1 VVLAV
6 LGMVV
11 DLLVFVW
18 RLLLAGSTIHLQSV
32 NGDILYEGDG
42 IGDGSVIRCLAIRNN
57 LLVVGDELFHVGV
70 FALK

>member
-1 VVLAV
+1 
-6 LGMVV
+6 MVV

-32 NGDILYEGDG
+32 NGDILYEGG
-42 IGDGSVIRCLAIRNN
+42 IGDGSVIRSLAIRDN

>member
-1 VVLAV
+1 VLAV

-32 NGDILYEGDG
+32 NGDILYEGG
-42 IGDGSVIRCLAIRNN
+42 TGDGSVIRSLAIRDN